1 MKIEDYE
8 DQIQSSVN
16 VVFWNRMA
24 DSVTKI
30 LNKAK
35 GDGKLEEVKHRL
47 NLLVDGCLE
56 DYSENGITDKEER
69 EAFVRFRDAIKN
81 VEG

>member
-35 GDGKLEEVKHRL
+35 GDGRPR
-47 NLLVDGCLE
+47 
-56 DYSENGITDKEER
+56 NGKGKIR
-69 EAFVRFRDAIKN
+69 SAC
-81 VEG
+81 

>member
-24 DSVTKI
+24 DSVTEI

-56 DYSENGITDKEER
+56 GYKEEDFKDEEER
-69 EAFVRFRDAIKN
+69 AAFVRFRDVIKN
-81 VEG
+81 VI